1 MYDQGTLAFGTLD
14 PRGTLHTSLT
24 KERTFLTLMY
34 TILILTGGHVTV
46 GAGVETLRHFPE
58 IVGLA

>member
-1 MYDQGTLAFGTLD
+1 MYHQGTLAFGTLD
-14 PRGTLHTSLT
+14 PGGTLQTSLT
-24 KERTFLTLMY
+24 KGRTFLTL
-34 TILILTGGHVTV
+34 ILILTGHVTV

>member
-1 MYDQGTLAFGTLD
+1 MYHQGTLAFGTLD
-14 PRGTLHTSLT
+14 PSRGTLQTSLT
-24 KERTFLTLMY
+24 KGRTFLTL
-34 TILILTGGHVTV
+34 ILILTSHVTV